1 MVKWSKT
8 AMDDLRRIYNYI
20 SEDSVIYAKK
30 VVEEIIN
37 KSDYL
42 KAYPNIDRA
51 IPELNNPRIRELI
64 VYSYRMVYQ
73 VESEDVEIL
82 TLVHSRK
89 NFDLEIK

>member
-42 KAYPNIDRA
+42 KAYPNIGRA
-51 IPELNNPRIRELI
+51 IPELNNPGIRELI

-73 VESEDVEIL
+73 VEREDVEIL

>member
-1 MVKWSKT
+1 M
-8 AMDDLRRIYNYI
+8 
-20 SEDSVIYAKK
+20 IYAKQ

-42 KAYPNIDRA
+42 KDYPNMGRV

-64 VYSYRMVYQ
+64 IYSYRMVYQ

>member
-1 MVKWSKT
+1 MVKWSRT
-8 AMDDLRRIYNYI
+8 AMEDLKRIYDYI
-20 SEDSVIYAKK
+20 SEGSVIYAKQ

-42 KAYPNIDRA
+42 KDYPNIGRV
-51 IPELNNPRIRELI
+51 IPELNNLRIRELI
-64 VYSYRMVYQ
+64 IYSYRMVYQ

-82 TLVHSRK
+82 ALVHSRK

>member
-1 MVKWSKT
+1 MGRV
-8 AMDDLRRIYNYI
+8 
-20 SEDSVIYAKK
+20 
-30 VVEEIIN
+30 
-37 KSDYL
+37 
-42 KAYPNIDRA
+42 

-64 VYSYRMVYQ
+64 IYSYRMVYQ

>member
-42 KAYPNIDRA
+42 KTYPNIGRS

-82 TLVHSRK
+82 TLVHSKK
-89 NFDLEIK
+89 NLDLEIK

>member
-1 MVKWSKT
+1 ME
-8 AMDDLRRIYNYI
+8 DLKRIYDYI
-20 SEDSVIYAKK
+20 SEDSVIYAKQ

-42 KAYPNIDRA
+42 KDYPNIGRV

-64 VYSYRMVYQ
+64 IYSYRMVYQ

>member
-42 KAYPNIDRA
+42 KAYPDIGKA
-51 IPELNNPRIRELI
+51 IPELNNLRIRELI

>member
-1 MVKWSKT
+1 MVKWSRT
-8 AMDDLRRIYNYI
+8 AMEDLKRIYDYI
-20 SEDSVIYAKK
+20 SEDSVIYAKQ
-30 VVEEIIN
+30 VVEEVIN

-42 KAYPNIDRA
+42 KDYPNMGRV

-64 VYSYRMVYQ
+64 IYSYRMVYQ

>member
-1 MVKWSKT
+1 
-8 AMDDLRRIYNYI
+8 
-20 SEDSVIYAKK
+20 VIYAKQ

-42 KAYPNIDRA
+42 KDYPNMGRV

-64 VYSYRMVYQ
+64 IYSYRMVYQ